1 LVIKKRKVVLS
12 QKARDS
18 LRNYFSY
25 LKREVSEKTALHVQ
39 NGILEKCKGLSR
51 FSGFSKELFILDKTT
66 EYRSVTKWNFLIIYK
81 IENDEVWILNII
93 HTSRHPNQR
102 NIN

>member
-1 LVIKKRKVVLS
+1 MKKRKVVFS

-51 FSGFSKELFILDKTT
+51 FSGFSKELFILDKNN
-66 EYRSVTKWNFLIIYK
+66 RISFGYK
-81 IENDEVWILNII
+81 VEFSDYL
-93 HTSRHPNQR
+93 
-102 NIN
+102 